1 MKMYN
6 YDNIK
11 SIIEYV
17 FSKRFYMS
25 LFSIGGVNMQSH
37 LLHNE
42 DELLFDNEV
51 KVNLYISKV
60 LFFIAIIVIP
70 LIIILQVAG
79 IFIYYMTDAIG
90 DIVTAFILL
99 ITPRLLTLVQAH
111 EKKWFKYVL
120 ILLVIM
126 MLPLIYLE
134 YDYMVLILWIFPLL
148 ISSMYFSNRLNIITV
163 IINVVVLGFTSYYRS
178 YLRMQNNLISDR
190 IGGLFN
196 DFIISYITYAIL
208 IILSFAILFMLTN
221 KTNDLLREMIKKKQ
235 YEILSITD
243 SMTGLYNHRFLMKE
257 LEDKKLVFDRDR
269 IPFCAILF
277 DVDHFKRINDT
288 FGHVEGDEVL
298 KAIAKCL
305 QSNIRDMDILGRYGG
320 EEFMVIFPETRLH
333 DACHIAERCRQ
344 NVAKIV
350 MNNVTT
356 SLTISG
362 GVDEYNGDSILE
374 YIRGIDEKMYK
385 AKKNGRNKIIA

>member
-1 MKMYN
+1 MYN

-70 LIIILQVAG
+70 LIILLQVAG

-148 ISSMYFSNRLNIITV
+148 ISSMYFSNRFNIITV